1 MTQKQTGL
9 EVRLRAFVDAVV
21 EEARAN
27 PELAGRLEAALNTT
41 RGTGEVSRRRG
52 PRRRNPPSLDPFVL
66 FDKGEDYLRS
76 ALQDLG
82 LDQLKDIVA
91 GYGMDRARLA
101 LRWRKAERLI
111 ELIVDTVR
119 SRSEKGDAF
128 RS

>member
-1 MTQKQTGL
+1 MTQKQTEL
-9 EVRLRAFVDAVV
+9 ELRLRAFVDAVAK
-21 EEARAN
+21 EARAN
-27 PELAGRLEAALNTT
+27 PELAGRLEDALNTT
-41 RGTGEVSRRRG
+41 IGISEVGRRRG
-52 PRRRNPPSLDPFVL
+52 PRRRNPPSLDPFAL
-66 FDKGEDYLRS
+66 YDKGEDHLRS

-111 ELIVDTVR
+111 KLIVDTVR